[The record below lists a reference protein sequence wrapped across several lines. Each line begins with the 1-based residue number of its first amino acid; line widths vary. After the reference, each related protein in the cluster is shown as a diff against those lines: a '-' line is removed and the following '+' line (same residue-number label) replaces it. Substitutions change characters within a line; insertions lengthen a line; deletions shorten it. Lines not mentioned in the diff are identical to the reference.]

1 MQTDHQQPHSP
12 SPTVSPS
19 LALSFRR
26 RVFRQR
32 RPLPRRLNIRSK
44 VFLLLLVQSLL
55 VVFAFSLLVGWSFDK
70 GFAEYMNSFND
81 QRAQIFA
88 DNLQAE
94 YAKSGNWQALQ
105 SNHGRWA
112 ELAMVAAGHKPGDIA
127 ELEALFEQFKGN
139 EFPESIPA
147 PLPLRF
153 VLLDEQKRLL
163 IGTASLDVGM
173 RQWPIHSGNAVVG
186 ILGLALNKATPYD
199 QQFRQRFLTARGLI
213 LGGSVLL
220 AMLPAFFIARLVTRP
235 VQQIGLAARLLADGQ
250 QVETLPLESN
260 DELSDLAADFNQ
272 LASALKRNQDL
283 QRQWLAEISHELRT
297 PVAILLAEAEAV
309 IDGLRAPTTEGFRSL
324 QEEAKR
330 LWRLIDDLHQL
341 SLLDGGIASLHPAD
355 LDVGVLLASCIELSK
370 TRFTQRNLTLQYSV
384 RDSDNLKTIGDA
396 DRLRQVFMNLLE
408 NSLRYTDAGG
418 CVRIQACREIEHI
431 AITFEDSSP
440 SVATFELSQL
450 FKRLYRGESSRN
462 RASGGS
468 GLGLAIVHSIVA
480 AHSGSI
486 SASQSPLGGLRFDI
500 KLVPVVT
507 S

>member
-1 MQTDHQQPHSP
+1 MQPEATQRPDSSP
-12 SPTVSPS
+12 AASTSR
-19 LALSFRR
+19 ALGFRR
-26 RVFRQR
+26 QVFQR
-32 RPLPRRLNIRSK
+32 RRTTPRRLNIRSK

-81 QRAQIFA
+81 QRAQVFA
-88 DNLQAE
+88 DNLQRE
-94 YAKSGNWQALQ
+94 YAKSGDWNVLQ
-105 SNHGRWA
+105 ENHGRWA
-112 ELAMVAAGHKPGDIA
+112 ELAMVAAGHKPGDID

-153 VLLDEQKRLL
+153 VLLDAQQQLL
-163 IGTASLDVGM
+163 IGTAPLDAGM
-173 RQWPIHSGNAVVG
+173 RQWPIYSGQSVVG
-186 ILGLALNKATPYD
+186 ILGLALNKTTPYD

-213 LGGSVLL
+213 LAGSVLL

-250 QVETLPLESN
+250 SVEQLPLESN

-272 LASALKRNQDL
+272 LAAALKRNQDL

-297 PVAILLAEAEAV
+297 PVAILLAESEAV

-341 SLLDGGIASLHPAD
+341 SLLDGGIASLHPTD
-355 LDVGVLLASCIELSK
+355 LDVGALLASCVDLSK
-370 TRFTQRNLTLQYSV
+370 TRFAQKQLALEYSV
-384 RDSDNLKTIGDA
+384 KDGDKLQTIGDP

-408 NSLRYTDAGG
+408 NSLRYTDQSG
-418 CVRIQACREIEHI
+418 CVRIAVQREAEQIVI
-431 AITFEDSSP
+431 RFEDSSP
-440 SVATFELSQL
+440 SVEDFELAHL

-462 RASGGS
+462 RSSGGS
-468 GLGLAIVHSIVA
+468 GLGLAIAQSIVA
-480 AHSGSI
+480 AHGGTIAASL
-486 SASQSPLGGLRFDI
+486 SALGGLRFDI
-500 KLVPVVT
+500 KLIPVVKL
-507 S
+507 

>member
-1 MQTDHQQPHSP
+1 MQPEPLNAPVISP
-12 SPTVSPS
+12 SVPVSGS
-19 LALSFRR
+19 VGFRN

-32 RPLPRRLNIRSK
+32 RVTPRRLNIRSK

-88 DNLQAE
+88 DNLEAE

-105 SNHGRWA
+105 ANHGRWA

-153 VLLDEQKRLL
+153 VLLDEQKQLL
-163 IGTASLDVGM
+163 IGTASLSVGM
-173 RQWPIHSGNAVVG
+173 REWPIHSGNSVVG
-186 ILGLALNKATPYD
+186 TLGLALNKATPYD
-199 QQFRQRFLTARGLI
+199 QQFRQRFLAARGLI
-213 LGGSVLL
+213 LAGSVLL

-250 QVETLPLESN
+250 PVQELPLESN

-272 LASALKRNQDL
+272 LAIALKRNQDL

-297 PVAILLAEAEAV
+297 PVAILLAESEAV
-309 IDGLRAPTTEGFRSL
+309 IDGLRAPTTDGFRSL

-341 SLLDGGIASLHPAD
+341 SLLDGGIASLHPTD
-355 LDVGVLLASCIELSK
+355 LDVGALLTSCVDLSR
-370 TRFTQRNLTLQYSV
+370 TRFAQRNLQLLCSV
-384 RDSDNLKTIGDA
+384 QDSDKLQTIGDA

-408 NSLRYTDAGG
+408 NSLRYTDQGG
-418 CVRIQACREIEHI
+418 CVRITARRETEHI
-431 AITFEDSSP
+431 AVSFEDSSP
-440 SVATFELSQL
+440 SVDAFELPHL

-468 GLGLAIVHSIVA
+468 GLGLAIVQSIVA
-480 AHSGSI
+480 AHSGTI
-486 SASQSPLGGLRFDI
+486 VASHSPLGGLQFDI
-500 KLVPVVT
+500 KLIPAVRL
-507 S
+507 